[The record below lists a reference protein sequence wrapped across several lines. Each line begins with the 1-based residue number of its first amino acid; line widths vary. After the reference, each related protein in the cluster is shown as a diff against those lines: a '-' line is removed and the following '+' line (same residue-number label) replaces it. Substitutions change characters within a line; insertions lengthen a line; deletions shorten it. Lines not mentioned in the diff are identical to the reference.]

1 MNEDQSSIL
10 IQISQQLGEIFGE
23 MKSVLGQLARH
34 EERLTK
40 LENVKSEAVCVQAK
54 DSFKDE
60 LLKMLAKCLLVSIT
74 AIGSLVGAAP
84 IISQIL
90 K

>member
-1 MNEDQSSIL
+1 M
-10 IQISQQLGEIFGE
+10 
-23 MKSVLGQLARH
+23 
-34 EERLTK
+34 TK
-40 LENVKSEAVCVQAK
+40 LENVKSEAVCIQAK

>member
-1 MNEDQSSIL
+1 MNEDQSHIL

-23 MKSVLGQLARH
+23 MKSVLEQLARH

-40 LENVKSEAVCVQAK
+40 LENVKSEAVCIQAKEK

-60 LLKMLAKCLLVSIT
+60 LLKMLAKCLLFAIT
-74 AIGSLVGAAP
+74 AIVS
-84 IISQIL
+84 
-90 K
+90 

>member
-1 MNEDQSSIL
+1 MNDDESRIL

-34 EERLTK
+34 EERLIK
-40 LENVKSEAVCVQAK
+40 LESVKIDASCVQTK
-54 DSFKDE
+54 ESFKDE
-60 LLKMLAKCLLVSIT
+60 LLKMLAKCLLVAIT

-84 IISQIL
+84 IIS
-90 K
+90 

>member
-1 MNEDQSSIL
+1 
-10 IQISQQLGEIFGE
+10 
-23 MKSVLGQLARH
+23 MKSVLEQLARH

-40 LENVKSEAVCVQAK
+40 LENVKSDACFIQAK

-60 LLKMLAKCLLVSIT
+60 LLKMLAKCLLVAIT

-84 IISQIL
+84 IISNML

>member
-1 MNEDQSSIL
+1 
-10 IQISQQLGEIFGE
+10 
-23 MKSVLGQLARH
+23 MKSVLEQLARH

-40 LENVKSEAVCVQAK
+40 LESVKSEAVCIQAT
-54 DSFKDE
+54 DAFKDD
-60 LLKMLAKCLLVSIT
+60 LLKMLAKCLLVAIT

>member
-1 MNEDQSSIL
+1 M
-10 IQISQQLGEIFGE
+10 
-23 MKSVLGQLARH
+23 
-34 EERLTK
+34 TK

-60 LLKMLAKCLLVSIT
+60 LLKMLAKCLLVAVT
-74 AIGSLVGAAP
+74 AIGSLIGAAP

>member
-1 MNEDQSSIL
+1 
-10 IQISQQLGEIFGE
+10 
-23 MKSVLGQLARH
+23 MKSVLEQLARH
-34 EERLTK
+34 EERLSK
-40 LENVKSEAVCVQAK
+40 LENVKSDACFIQTK

-60 LLKMLAKCLLVSIT
+60 LLKMLAKCLLVAMT
-74 AIGSLVGAAP
+74 AIGSLVGVAP

>member
-1 MNEDQSSIL
+1 
-10 IQISQQLGEIFGE
+10 

-40 LENVKSEAVCVQAK
+40 LETVKNDSFCVQAK

-60 LLKMLAKCLLVSIT
+60 LLKMLAKCLLVAVT